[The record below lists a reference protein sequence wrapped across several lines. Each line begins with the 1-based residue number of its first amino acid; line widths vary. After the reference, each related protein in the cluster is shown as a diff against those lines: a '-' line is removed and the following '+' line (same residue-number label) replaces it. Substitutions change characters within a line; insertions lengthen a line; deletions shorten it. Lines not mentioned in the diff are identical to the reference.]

1 MPFYLAQ
8 IGNPFD
14 GFEDIYEF
22 SKDEIQITNK
32 FNSLKASNDK
42 IYAIRKA
49 NSLAELLFDYC
60 YGYVGKSIE
69 ESVENKYKE
78 VIEKYGLELLKSE
91 FTNYEINEE
100 LFKEITKLI
109 DSQID
114 EIEEDDY
121 SENEKYYSEK
131 DAAEEE
137 MRRWDEEDPSWR
149 IANDL
154 D

>member
-8 IGNPFD
+8 LGNSID
-14 GFEDIYEF
+14 GYEDIYEF
-22 SKDEIQITNK
+22 CKDEIQATIK
-32 FNSLKASNDK
+32 FNSLKSNSDK

-60 YGYVGKSIE
+60 YGYAGKSFE
-69 ESVENKYKE
+69 KSVENKYKE

-100 LFKEITKLI
+100 LFNEIRKI
-109 DSQID
+109 SDSQID
-114 EIEEDDY
+114 EIDEEDY
-121 SENEKYYSEK
+121 SENKNHYSEM
-131 DAAEEE
+131 DAAEDE
-137 MRRWDEEDPSWR
+137 MKKWDEEDPSWR